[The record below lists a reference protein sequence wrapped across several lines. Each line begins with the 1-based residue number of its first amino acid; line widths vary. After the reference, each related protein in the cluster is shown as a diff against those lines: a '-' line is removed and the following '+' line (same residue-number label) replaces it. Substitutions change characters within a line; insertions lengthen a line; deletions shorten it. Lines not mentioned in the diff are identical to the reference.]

1 MGFSNRILAA
11 LQRAGEAF
19 TLGTN
24 TYRGIFRVLD
34 AGTMRTYLDDVE
46 VMGVVR
52 PGLLLITTADVV
64 INPNDT
70 ITRDNRTYTVLKV
83 STHRIGNLAVVKQ
96 AILA

>member
-1 MGFSNRILAA
+1 MGFLDRIIAA
-11 LQRAGEAF
+11 LRRAGEEF
-19 TLGTN
+19 TVGTN

-34 AGTMRTYLDDVE
+34 VGTMRTYLDDVE

-52 PGLLLITTADVV
+52 PGLLLITRPDAL
-64 INPNDT
+64 INLNDT

-83 STHRIGNLAVVKQ
+83 STHRIGGLAVAKQ

>member
-1 MGFSNRILAA
+1 MILLDRIVAA
-11 LQRAGEAF
+11 LRRAGEEFAV
-19 TLGTN
+19 GN
-24 TYRGIFRVLD
+24 KTYRGIFRVLD
-34 AGTMRTYLDDVE
+34 VGTMRAYLDDVE

-52 PGLLLITTADVV
+52 PGLLLITRGDAV

-83 STHRIGNLAVVKQ
+83 STHRIGSLALVKQ